1 MRPDKKPI
9 TSTFVNGRS
18 WKFGVK
24 KLLSYDLW
32 SVCRLVMVVGV
43 ALTTVVQLRAGVDY
57 DASSRRWTLKSG
69 SVEYRLRQQNG
80 AVLLEYFGPSGQP
93 AWGET
98 PKGPFESGYEPRRDH
113 DISGQV
119 EGQQLS
125 PDDLELV
132 SHAVERPRAGVEEL
146 KMVFKHRRLPLE
158 ITVLYTTW
166 GDTGVFTGQLVLR
179 NQGDRP
185 LQVEALPS
193 LSWRLP
199 EGNYDLTY
207 LWGGWGDERQIA
219 TEELGANRRSLV
231 STLGRSSREYS
242 PWFCLHDE
250 DRSVRYMAQLAYSGN
265 WEMHFERPK
274 PSKARLVD
282 EELEA
287 SLGVRFDFGGAL
299 RLPAHGSFT
308 APMVAFTASSGDLDD
323 AANQLHRYQRQFVIP
338 HIPENDPLLVQF
350 NTTWPFQN
358 IKGPPGPRAGM
369 TMDRLKPY
377 VDVAADL
384 GVEMFVL
391 DGGWTPNATMTGD
404 WVPDMEEF
412 PHGLE
417 ELVSYVRSKGMK
429 FGIWIE
435 IESPGIDSQLVR
447 EHPEWCLTYNGQPI
461 KESDRYH
468 LDFAKPQVQQW
479 ARSVVDRLVRDYK
492 IDWLKNDYNIYAGE
506 WFDPPGTDQRSGDVL
521 DRHLRGL
528 YNWLDYIRATYPNVI
543 IENCA
548 SGGGRFDLGIMARAH
563 TSWLSDV
570 TDPKASV
577 QLGYGCTVEFIPE
590 VCNHWVTGDEGSK
603 NVTLTNPP
611 GWWDFMLRVPMNGQF
626 GMSSQLVDWNS
637 ALKQRVKENLAL
649 YKRIRHNFMGADV
662 YHLTPPPAHDNPT
675 GWCGMQY
682 VSPDRKHSLL
692 MAYRLDQSNWVHA
705 FKLRGLESATR
716 YQLSVDGTK
725 KGVFSGRDL
734 TDAGLP
740 VELGEQ
746 WRAAVVE
753 LEALP

>member
-1 MRPDKKPI
+1 MRLDKKPI

>member
-1 MRPDKKPI
+1 MRLDKKPI

-57 DASSRRWTLKSG
+57 DASSRRWTLESG

-166 GDTGVFTGQLVLR
+166 GDTGVFTQQLVLL

-185 LQVEALPS
+185 LRVEALPS

-199 EGNYDLTY
+199 EGNYELTY
-207 LWGGWGDERQIA
+207 LWGGWGNERQMA
-219 TEELGANRRSLV
+219 TEKLGADRRSLV
-231 STLGRSSREYS
+231 SSLGRSSREYS
-242 PWFCLHDE
+242 PWFCLHNE
-250 DRSVRYMAQLAYSGN
+250 DRSVRYLAQMAYSGN
-265 WEMHFERPK
+265 WEMHFERLK
-274 PSKARLVD
+274 PSKGRLVD
-282 EELEA
+282 EELEV
-287 SLGVRFDFGGAL
+287 SLGIRFDFGGSL
-299 RLPAHGSFT
+299 TLPPHGSFT
-308 APMVAFTASSGDLDD
+308 APMVAFTASGGDLDD

-350 NTTWPFQN
+350 NTTWPFQ
-358 IKGPPGPRAGM
+358 RGM
-369 TMDRLKPY
+369 TADLLKPY
-377 VDVAADL
+377 ADVAADL
-384 GVEMFVL
+384 GAEIFVL
-391 DGGWTPNATMTGD
+391 DGGWTPNETMTGD
-404 WVPDMEEF
+404 WVADPKEF
-412 PHGLE
+412 PHGIE
-417 ELVSYVRSKGMK
+417 ELANHVRSKGMK
-429 FGIWIE
+429 FGIWVE
-435 IESPGIDSQLVR
+435 IESLGYDSQTFK

-461 KESDRYH
+461 RESDRYH
-468 LDFAKPQVQQW
+468 LDFAKPQVRQW
-479 ARSVVDRLVRDYK
+479 ARAVVDRLVHDYG
-492 IDWLKNDYNIYAGE
+492 IDWLKIDYNIYIGE
-506 WFDPPGTDQRSGDVL
+506 RFDRPGIEQRSGDVL

-528 YNWLDYIRATYPNVI
+528 YSWWDDIRAAYPKLI

-563 TSWLSDV
+563 TSWLSDM

-590 VCNHWVTGDEGSK
+590 VCNHWVTGDAGSAMI
-603 NVTLTNPP
+603 TPTNPP

-626 GMSSQLVDWNS
+626 GISSRIVDWSPN
-637 ALKQRVKENLAL
+637 LKQRAIENVAL
-649 YKRIRHNFMGADV
+649 YKRIRRNFMGADV
-662 YHLTPPPAHDNPT
+662 YHLTPPPPHENPT
-675 GWCGMQY
+675 GWCGVQY

-705 FKLRGLESATR
+705 FKLRGLDLATR
-716 YQLSVDGTK
+716 YQLAVDGTK

-734 TDAGLP
+734 TDAGFP

>member
-1 MRPDKKPI
+1 MRTDNKTI
-9 TSTFVNGRS
+9 TRTNANGRS

-24 KLLSYDLW
+24 KLPFHGW
-32 SVCRLVMVVGV
+32 WPACRFLMIVGV
-43 ALTTVVQLRAGVDY
+43 ALATVGQLQAGVDY
-57 DASSRRWTLKSG
+57 DACSRRWTLKSG
-69 SVEYRLRQQNG
+69 TIEYRLRQQNG

-93 AWGET
+93 AWGQT

-158 ITVLYTTW
+158 ITVLYDTG
-166 GDTGVFTGQLVLR
+166 GDTGVFTRQLVLR

-199 EGNYDLTY
+199 EGNYELTY

-242 PWFCLHDE
+242 AWFCLHDE
-250 DRSVRYMAQLAYSGN
+250 DRSVRYIAQLAYSGN

-274 PSKARLVD
+274 PSKARLAD

-308 APMVAFTASSGDLDD
+308 APMVAFTASSGDLDA

-358 IKGPPGPRAGM
+358 IKGAPGPREGM
-369 TMDRLKPY
+369 TLDRLKPY

-417 ELVSYVRSKGMK
+417 ELVSDVRSKGMK
-429 FGIWIE
+429 FGIWVE

-506 WFDPPGTDQRSGDVL
+506 WFDPPGTEQRSGDVL

-528 YNWLDYIRATYPNVI
+528 YNWLDYIRAAYPNVI

-577 QLGYGCTVEFIPE
+577 QLGYGCTLEFNPE

-705 FKLRGLESATR
+705 FKLRGLDPATR
-716 YQLSVDGTK
+716 YQLTADGTK
-725 KGVFSGRDL
+725 KGIFSGRDL
-734 TDAGLP
+734 TEAGIP
-740 VELGEQ
+740 VELGEE

>member
-1 MRPDKKPI
+1 
-9 TSTFVNGRS
+9 
-18 WKFGVK
+18 
-24 KLLSYDLW
+24 
-32 SVCRLVMVVGV
+32 MVVGV